1 MRQKWLIAEAGTSS
15 EDNLAICANEGCCGF
30 YHGIPPFLTQI
41 AQDEMWSLPHFWF
54 EEIQEEL
61 NVTTAI

>member
-1 MRQKWLIAEAGTSS
+1 MRQKWLIAEAGSNS
-15 EDNLAICANEGCCGF
+15 EDNLIICANEGCCGF

-41 AQDEMWSLPHFWF
+41 AQDEMWTLPHFWF

-61 NVTTAI
+61 NTSATI